1 MADIAVIGA
10 GYVGLTT
17 GACLASLGHNVT
29 IADND
34 EKKIQDLEEGMIPIF
49 ESGLA
54 ELVSTAVSN
63 NNLHFVIGARNAS
76 STAQFHF
83 LCLPTPPMSDGTT
96 DMQYFH
102 AALEEIKE
110 IIPPESIIVNKS
122 TLPVGSASNIK
133 NLLSRKDVEIVSNPE
148 FLSEGNAVQ
157 DFLNPAR
164 IVVGAESDEAAT
176 KVAALYSRIDA
187 PIVQTDAASAEL
199 TKHTANAFL
208 AMKLTFV
215 NEIAA
220 LCELV
225 GANITDVTKGIG
237 LDPRIGSSYLQ
248 PGPGWGG
255 SCFPKDSSSLI
266 QTAKRVGFDFELLE
280 KAIDR
285 NQVHL
290 ERTAKKIMDELP
302 DENAPDEGKVA
313 ILGLTFK
320 AGTDDL
326 RSSPSLAVIGH
337 LLAQNIQVAGYDPMV
352 FEAVE
357 ELEELDISS
366 DAYRAA
372 TGADVLVILT
382 EWEEFAGLDF
392 KKIRD
397 VMRQPVIV
405 DARNLLRRRDMED
418 YGFRYTGLGQ

>member
-29 IADND
+29 IADID
-34 EKKIQDLEEGMIPIF
+34 EKKIQDLEAGKIPIF
-49 ESGLA
+49 EPGLE
-54 ELVSTAVSN
+54 ELVSTAVSD
-63 NNLHFVIGARNAS
+63 NNLHFVVGARSAS
-76 STAQFHF
+76 ATAQFHF
-83 LCLPTPPMSDGTT
+83 LCLPTPPKSDGTT

-102 AALEEIKE
+102 AAIEEIRE

-122 TLPVGSASNIK
+122 TLPVGSASNIQ

-164 IVVGAESDEAAT
+164 IVVGAESDETAT
-176 KVAALYSRIDA
+176 KVAALYSKIDT
-187 PIVQTDAASAEL
+187 PIVLTDAASAEL

-255 SCFPKDSSSLI
+255 SCFPKDSSSLV

-285 NQVHL
+285 NQIHL

-302 DENAPDEGKVA
+302 DKNTHKDGKIAV
-313 ILGLTFK
+313 LGLTFK

-326 RSSPSLAVIGH
+326 RSSPSLAVIGY
-337 LLAQNIQVAGYDPMV
+337 LLAEDVQVAGYDPMV

-357 ELEELDISS
+357 ELEELDIAS
-366 DAYRAA
+366 DSYQAA
-372 TGADVLVILT
+372 LGADVLAILT
-382 EWEEFAGLDF
+382 EWEEFTDLDF
-392 KKIRD
+392 GKIRD

-418 YGFRYTGLGQ
+418 QGFRYIGIGQ